1 MHDEHDEMSNDDLL
15 TGAERD
21 ELREASELQLDANQE
36 ARDAE
41 AIAAEAD
48 QDDGEPWTGYA
59 DGEER

>member
-1 MHDEHDEMSNDDLL
+1 MRGEYDEMSNDALL

-21 ELREASELQLDANQE
+21 ELREASELQLDADQE

-48 QDDGEPWTGYA
+48 QDDGEPWTGHA
-59 DGEER
+59 DGEQR